1 MSLLQL
7 LQKHDAILM
16 EEERLISNGFC
27 YNPEQLEAKLE
38 ELNLRKNSVMSA
50 LHQKLCSCL
59 TRRQYDNLLAT
70 INDFTTTN

>member
-1 MSLLQL
+1 MPLLQL

-16 EEERLISNGFC
+16 EEDRIISNGFC

-38 ELNLRKNSVMSA
+38 ELNLRKNSIWSA
-50 LHQKLCSCL
+50 LDQKLYNMPS
-59 TRRQYDNLLAT
+59 RRQHDNLLAT